1 MTQPYEIDT
10 SVLVRLTAGKRLLG
24 TSNIA
29 SKRFVH
35 WLRTKATKS
44 SLPISGDR
52 LEAYIAIQHHYGIAD
67 AAAKDALVDVL
78 NSGLVSPRES
88 ATHH

>member
-10 SVLVRLTAGKRLLG
+10 SVLVRLTAGKPARDFQHCLE
-24 TSNIA
+24 A
-29 SKRFVH
+29 
-35 WLRTKATKS
+35 LRTWVEDQGHEVFPSNQVIGK
-44 SLPISGDR
+44 
-52 LEAYIAIQHHYGIAD
+52 AYIAIQHHYGIAD

-78 NSGLVSPRES
+78 NRGLVSPRES